1 MSSIVDHLRDAA
13 VVVVPLRIGGGTRIK
28 IYEGMA
34 MGKATVSTRLGAEG
48 LDVHHG
54 RDILLADEPRQ
65 FAEHVVRFLRDEET
79 RRKYEAAAAA
89 AVQKYDWSAI
99 TERLIESA
107 IQNRRADPP
116 NEGGYRADL
125 PRARECDYQMKCFN
139 KDSHSSERLF
149 TRFRMQVLRIL

>member
-1 MSSIVDHLRDAA
+1 SASVEVTGTVSSIVDHLRDAA

-65 FAEHVVRFLRDEET
+65 FAEHVVRFLRDEDT
-79 RRKYEAAAAA
+79 RRTYESAAAA

-99 TERLIESA
+99 AERLLEALYRTVGPISQTRAAIERTSLGHENV
-107 IQNRRADPP
+107 I
-116 NEGGYRADL
+116 
-125 PRARECDYQMKCFN
+125 
-139 KDSHSSERLF
+139 
-149 TRFRMQVLRIL
+149 TR